1 MPHTWAAGRDAAGAL
16 FAGTERR
23 GRPYG
28 PGCREAAHGGGRC
41 GRRVGAWRPGREVSA
56 DGGEEREGR
65 LRPWEAPEARGEAAE
80 GAREVPARSWTDRCG
95 GGVISLLV

>member
-56 DGGEEREGR
+56 DGGAERSGR
-65 LRPWEAPEARGEAAE
+65 GGCGRGKLRRPAARRRRERGKSLPGRGRIDAE
-80 GAREVPARSWTDRCG
+80 V
-95 GGVISLLV
+95 V